1 MSIVKATLAD
11 LESVTELFDLYRIFY
26 KQESN
31 IDGARE
37 FIQERLA
44 KEDSV
49 IFIAFDEESP
59 VGFVQLYP
67 SFSSVSMKR
76 LWILNDLYVKEG
88 VRGKGF
94 GEKLM
99 KKAIE
104 FAEDTEAKG
113 VLLET
118 AADNVSAQKL
128 YEKVGFTKETTYFY
142 FYSA

>member
-1 MSIVKATLAD
+1 MKIVKATLND

-26 KQESN
+26 KQKSDIE
-31 IDGARE
+31 GARD
-37 FIQERLA
+37 FIQGRLTS
-44 KEDSV
+44 EDSV
-49 IFIAFDEESP
+49 IFIALEGENA
-59 VGFVQLYP
+59 VGFIQLYP
-67 SFSSVSMKR
+67 SFSSVGMKR
-76 LWILNDLYVKEG
+76 IWILNDLYVKES

-104 FAEDTEAKG
+104 FAKDTEAKG

-118 AADNVSAQKL
+118 AADNLGAQKL

-142 FYSA
+142 FYSI